1 MKSVESACFTGVH
14 SRPFWNFLS
23 AGPCTKTLCG
33 VTHGGQATQAA
44 MILPAKEEDRATQ
57 LVIVVARQQTLAR
70 LVLVHCC
77 FPVSHFF
84 VVGDDHHRNS
94 NDILLGNCL
103 SQTAD
108 FCQLKC
114 SRGKLVGGWG
124 STSNV
129 LRSKQ
134 QRRRRIPRFRGTT
147 TQDQSVDF
155 AVLQQHRSTKFFGK
169 G

>member
-84 VVGDDHHRNS
+84 LGDDHHRNP

-147 TQDQSVDF
+147 PPDQSVDV

>member
-1 MKSVESACFTGVH
+1 MFHRGSLQALLEFSICRSVYKDTVWCNTRRASNTGCNDFTGE
-14 SRPFWNFLS
+14 RGRQGNPTCNCCGKATNFSQTGASTLLFSCLS
-23 AGPCTKTLCG
+23 
-33 VTHGGQATQAA
+33 
-44 MILPAKEEDRATQ
+44 
-57 LVIVVARQQTLAR
+57 
-70 LVLVHCC
+70 
-77 FPVSHFF
+77 FF
-84 VVGDDHHRNS
+84 LGDDHQRNS

-134 QRRRRIPRFRGTT
+134 QRRRRIPQFRGTT
-147 TQDQSVDF
+147 PPEQSVDF